1 MDDIPEIERRIAAA
15 LDRIGAGLDGLG
27 RLVPE
32 PEIDPDAPTVEGLQA
47 ELDAQTNR
55 ADAAE
60 AYARKQA
67 DRMDTLETER
77 DARADELRA
86 QGSDLVRAQ
95 ARAEAA
101 EAEMARLVQVN
112 ALLRDNNRALR
123 EANEG
128 GLADAG
134 LVEDGLRAELQALA
148 ALRAA
153 DRAEIDAVLAEL
165 APALDRRRADA

>member
-86 QGSDLVRAQ
+86 LGSDLARAQ